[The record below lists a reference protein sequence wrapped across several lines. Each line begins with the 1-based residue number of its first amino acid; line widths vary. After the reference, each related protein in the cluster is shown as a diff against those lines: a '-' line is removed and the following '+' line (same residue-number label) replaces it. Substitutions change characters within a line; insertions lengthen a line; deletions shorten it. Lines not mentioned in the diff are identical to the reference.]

1 MELLKQN
8 IHRNGV
14 KHEGELQ
21 LTLEEDVNLPE
32 TKPDVSTI
40 CMEKGQIVLE
50 EVRPIAD
57 AVSVKGRLVFSVLY
71 HTQEYGGRLECME
84 GKLPFEEKIRVD
96 GLLPMDQVCVTGKVE
111 DLTVT
116 MINSRKLSVQSVVT
130 LKAASE
136 GIQDEEVP
144 VGIAGAEQMGIQI
157 HQVPMEFTEIC
168 MCKKDVIRVKEEI
181 SLPGGYPNIS
191 RILWKSVELG
201 EMNFR
206 LGEEKT
212 YVQGEVRIFVLYE
225 GEDGTPQIYETVT
238 EESAEL
244 ACSGCFE
251 GMALDV
257 RYGISQWEL
266 APRPDVDGEMR
277 DFGLE
282 MTIDLKICVYDDK
295 KLDVVTDIYGVR
307 QEIEEEKKTVGV
319 SHLLRSVTGKTKVA
333 SHLKL
338 DSGEKLAQVVH
349 GEAELGPVVQEA
361 AENGLTIRGSLCV
374 KILYVTGED
383 DKPYGCLRKI
393 IPFEY
398 VLEIPGMTGEENTE
412 QVQADLEQ
420 LSVTMLD
427 EEEVDVKAILCF
439 TCVCLREEEAEVLE
453 DAIEMPMDP
462 EKMANLPSMAIYMVR
477 PGEGLWD
484 VGKRYYVPI
493 QSLMDFNELP
503 NEEVRPGQKLFVVR
517 GN

>member
-1 MELLKQN
+1 M
-8 IHRNGV
+8 
-14 KHEGELQ
+14 
-21 LTLEEDVNLPE
+21 
-32 TKPDVSTI
+32 
-40 CMEKGQIVLE
+40 
-50 EVRPIAD
+50 AD
-57 AVSVKGRLVFSVLY
+57 AVSVKGRLVFSILY
-71 HTQEYGGRLECME
+71 HTQEYGGRLECLE
-84 GKLPFEEKIRVD
+84 GKLPFEEKVHVD
-96 GLLPMDQVCVTGKVE
+96 GLLPMDQVFVTGRVE

-116 MINSRKLSVQSVVT
+116 LINSRKLSVQSVVT
-130 LKAASE
+130 LNAVAE

-144 VGIAGAEQMGIQI
+144 VGVAGAEQMGIQI
-157 HQVPMEFTEIC
+157 HQVPMEVTEIC
-168 MCKKDVIRVKEEI
+168 MCKKDVVRVKEEL
-181 SLPGGYPNIS
+181 SLPSGYPNIS

-212 YVQGEVRIFVLYE
+212 YVQGEVRVFVLYE

-238 EESAEL
+238 EEAAEL

-266 APRPDVDGEMR
+266 APRPDMDGEMR

-282 MTIDLKICVYDDK
+282 MTIDLKICVYDEK
-295 KLDVVTDIYGVR
+295 KLDVVTDVYGVN
-307 QEIEEEKKTVGV
+307 QEIAEEKKSVGI

-333 SHLKL
+333 SHVRL
-338 DSGEKLAQVVH
+338 DGGEKLVQVVH
-349 GEAELGPVVQEA
+349 GEAELGPVMQEA
-361 AENGLTIRGSLCV
+361 TENGITLRGSLCV

-383 DKPYGCLRKI
+383 DKPYGHLRKI

-398 VLEIPGMTGEENTE
+398 MLEIPGMTGEEDTE
-412 QVQADLEQ
+412 QVQADVEQ

-427 EEEVDVKAILCF
+427 GEEVDVKAILCF
-439 TCVCLREEEAEVLE
+439 TCSCLREEEAEVLG
-453 DAIEMPMDP
+453 DATEMPLDT
-462 EKMANLPSMAIYMVR
+462 EKMANLPSMAIYWVR

-493 QSLMDFNELP
+493 QSLVDLNELP
-503 NEEVRPGQKLFVVR
+503 NEEVHPGQKLMIVR